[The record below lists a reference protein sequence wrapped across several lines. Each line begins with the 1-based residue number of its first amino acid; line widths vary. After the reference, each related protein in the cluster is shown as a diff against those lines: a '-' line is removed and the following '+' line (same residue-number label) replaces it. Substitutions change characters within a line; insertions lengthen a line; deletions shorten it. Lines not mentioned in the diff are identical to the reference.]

1 MKLKGISLWRAGL
14 VLMTA
19 ACVAGAVGCGKKE
32 QGAKTQSE
40 VDAKLEEIVKG
51 LQTEKQPY
59 KGNLTPKKAAEITH
73 EVSMQSLRD
82 FPSGKDLPKDP
93 KKLMEI
99 NEQIRANSEKI
110 YSKNGTSMNEM
121 MRYLSDLSPKDREVY
136 NNRLTELFL
145 EQSKKK
151 YGSPETA
158 QPAAQPTS
166 AAPAAT
172 PAPKR

>member
-1 MKLKGISLWRAGL
+1 MTVRTSFPWRACL
-14 VLMTA
+14 VLLTA
-19 ACVAGAVGCGKKE
+19 ACVAGAVGCGKKN
-32 QGAKTQSE
+32 QGAKSQSE

-110 YSKNGTSMNEM
+110 YGKYGTSMNEM
-121 MRYLSDLSPKDREVY
+121 MRYLSDLSPKDREIY

-151 YGSPETA
+151 YGA
-158 QPAAQPTS
+158 QEGEP

-172 PAPKR
+172 PEATAAPAPKR

>member
-1 MKLKGISLWRAGL
+1 MKLQSSFWWRASL
-14 VLMTA
+14 VVFTA
-19 ACVAGAVGCGKKE
+19 ACLAGAVGCGKKG
-32 QGAKTQSE
+32 QGKAQSD
-40 VDAKLEEIVKG
+40 VDAKLEELVKG

-110 YSKNGTSMNEM
+110 YAKNGTSMNEM
-121 MRYLSDLSPKDREVY
+121 MRYLSDLSPKDREIY

-145 EQSKKK
+145 EQSRKK
-151 YGSPETA
+151 YGTPENA
-158 QPAAQPTS
+158 QPAAQNAP

-172 PAPKR
+172 PAPAR

>member
-1 MKLKGISLWRAGL
+1 MTLHGSFLWRASL
-14 VLMTA
+14 VLLTA
-19 ACVAGAVGCGKKE
+19 ACLAGAAGCGKKS
-32 QGAKTQSE
+32 QGAKAQSD

-73 EVSMQSLRD
+73 EVSMQSLKD

-99 NEQIRANSEKI
+99 NEQIRSNSEKI
-110 YSKNGTSMNEM
+110 YSKNGTSMSEM

-145 EQSKKK
+145 EQSRKK
-151 YGSPETA
+151 YGAPEGA
-158 QPAAQPTS
+158 QPAAQNTP

-172 PAPKR
+172 PAPAR

>member
-1 MKLKGISLWRAGL
+1 MKLQCSFLWRTSV
-14 VLMTA
+14 VLIAA
-19 ACVAGAVGCGKKE
+19 ACLAGATGCGKKE
-32 QGAKTQSE
+32 GAKAQSE

-51 LQTEKQPY
+51 LQAEKQPY

-145 EQSKKK
+145 EQSRKK
-151 YGSPETA
+151 YGSQDST
-158 QPAAQPTS
+158 QPAAPNTP

-172 PAPKR
+172 PAAAR